1 MTGAILTVAVL
12 ALLCSA
18 LATIGNFAI
27 ARDFPDFE
35 LDPQSWFLLDSD
47 TELRFMR
54 YRVTTNLFY
63 HQALALWAV
72 LGLLLGGHLLL
83 GL

>member
-1 MTGAILTVAVL
+1 VAVL

-27 ARDFPDFE
+27 ARDFPDFK

-63 HQALALWAV
+63 HQALVLWAV
-72 LGLLLGGHLLL
+72 LGLLLGGNLLL

>member
-1 MTGAILTVAVL
+1 
-12 ALLCSA
+12 
-18 LATIGNFAI
+18 
-27 ARDFPDFE
+27 
-35 LDPQSWFLLDSD
+35 
-47 TELRFMR
+47 MR

-63 HQALALWAV
+63 HQALVLWAV